1 AISPEGT
8 LRFMVTERRMNSELF
23 CEFLDRLMYGESG
36 HVLLIVDGH
45 PAHRAKATKEHL
57 AKFDGRLHLYLL
69 PGYSPE
75 LNPDEHVWNW
85 IKNHEIG
92 RKLPKNKSDLVSMA
106 HKGLDSLQ
114 RRTETP
120 RGFFHDPHL
129 KYIKL
134 EYFCTA

>member
-1 AISPEGT
+1 MLA
-8 LRFMVTERRMNSELF
+8 
-23 CEFLDRLMYGESG
+23 
-36 HVLLIVDGH
+36 VLLATSL
-45 PAHRAKATKEHL
+45 PPHRAKATKAHL

-92 RKLPKNKSDLVSMA
+92 RKIPKNKSDLVSMVRR
-106 HKGLDSLQ
+106 GLASLQ
-114 RRTETP
+114 RRTKTL

-129 KYIKL
+129 KYIKS
-134 EYFCTA
+134 EHFCIP